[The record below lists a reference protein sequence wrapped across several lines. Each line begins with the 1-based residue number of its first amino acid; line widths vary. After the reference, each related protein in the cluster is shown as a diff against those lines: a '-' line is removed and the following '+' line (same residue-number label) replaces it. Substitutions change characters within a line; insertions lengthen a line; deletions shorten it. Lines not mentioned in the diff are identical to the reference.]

1 MSMKKFVSVL
11 LVIMI
16 LATSLSACGHK
27 HTPGPAATCTEPQVC
42 TECGE
47 ILVEATGH
55 IPGPAAT
62 CSAPQTC
69 TKCGE
74 VLAPQ
79 LMHTPGADATCTEPQ
94 TCTVCGEI
102 LAEATGHDVGSDG
115 VCTKCGTRIVPEGQ
129 KYIAP
134 GKNGAVSDD
143 TSKIIPETQN
153 TGHYNNNI
161 DAYYAGA
168 VLVCGDYSLEYF
180 LPGAEGSSS
189 YADIVNGFA
198 EKYPNINTTCM
209 LVPKSC
215 AFNSPAGYTNPY

>member
-1 MSMKKFVSVL
+1 MKKFVSVL
-11 LVIMI
+11 LVILI
-16 LATSLSACGHK
+16 LAASLSACGHK

-47 ILVEATGH
+47 VLVEATGH
-55 IPGPAAT
+55 TPGPAAS

-79 LMHTPGADATCTEPQ
+79 LMHTPGAEATCTEPQ

-102 LAEATGHDVGSDG
+102 LAEATGHNVGSDG
-115 VCTKCGTRIVPEGQ
+115 VCTKCGTRIIPEGQ

-168 VLVCGDYSLEYF
+168 VLVCGDYALEYF
-180 LPGAEGSSS
+180 LPSAE
-189 YADIVNGFA
+189 
-198 EKYPNINTTCM
+198 
-209 LVPKSC
+209 
-215 AFNSPAGYTNPY
+215 

>member
-1 MSMKKFVSVL
+1 MKKFVSVL

-143 TSKIIPETQN
+143 TRYLPAVDVHLLTVDYYFKHVANRGDSSFLSDFDENQILTL
-153 TGHYNNNI
+153 NNI
-161 DAYYAGA
+161 DKLNDEIYERLSK
-168 VLVCGDYSLEYF
+168 VSVDDF
-180 LPGAEGSSS
+180 I
-189 YADIVNGFA
+189 ADAI
-198 EKYPNINTTCM
+198 P
-209 LVPKSC
+209 
-215 AFNSPAGYTNPY
+215 

>member
-102 LAEATGHDVGSDG
+102 LADFLYS
-115 VCTKCGTRIVPEGQ
+115 
-129 KYIAP
+129 
-134 GKNGAVSDD
+134 
-143 TSKIIPETQN
+143 
-153 TGHYNNNI
+153 
-161 DAYYAGA
+161 
-168 VLVCGDYSLEYF
+168 YSLRF
-180 LPGAEGSSS
+180 
-189 YADIVNGFA
+189 
-198 EKYPNINTTCM
+198 
-209 LVPKSC
+209 
-215 AFNSPAGYTNPY
+215 